1 MTFLPRLP
9 KCWSYTVH
17 DHSWALQ
24 VLKPFLQENI
34 TLKSGRPRI
43 NLILVRRL
51 ISCSHGF
58 CHNSLNEET
67 REDQVWQTPIPGSYS
82 GLWKELISWSQ
93 KKWLTGPDSRT
104 MTLCVVSEPKSV
116 KIKEKPE
123 TFQWCHAVA
132 TGPDPRTGTAWVK
145 SQLFRPARPPRS
157 PRKASSRELECSSS
171 SQATQ
176 RRNTGV
182 LDRNVSSLDLETP
195 ASESGEPYGDV
206 SCSLFLGPAVFPPS
220 TSQHLFPQLDAGGTR
235 TEICLET
242 PKMLLPGD

>member
-17 DHSWALQ
+17 DHSWALR
-24 VLKPFLQENI
+24 VLKPFVQENI

-67 REDQVWQTPIPGSYS
+67 REDQVWQKPIPGSYS

-157 PRKASSRELECSSS
+157 PRKASPGNWNVPVLVKPPSRGILVSWIGMYPPLTWRLQPV
-171 SQATQ
+171 SQA
-176 RRNTGV
+176 
-182 LDRNVSSLDLETP
+182 SLMETSP
-195 ASESGEPYGDV
+195 A
-206 SCSLFLGPAVFPPS
+206 LFLWAQLCFHLPPPNIS
-220 TSQHLFPQLDAGGTR
+220 SHS
-235 TEICLET
+235 
-242 PKMLLPGD
+242 